1 MSNKKHL
8 VPVVGSVALLLGL
21 SGVAAVAVTSST
33 PTTYYACLQGG
44 DLSKVGTVAPQC
56 GKNQTPISWN
66 NVGPTGPAGADGKD
80 GAPGEPGVN
89 GTDGV
94 DGKDGVNGQ
103 DGAPG
108 QPGAAG
114 QDGAP
119 GPAGPPGLDALGKPP
134 VACDTLAA
142 DSANPTSEPLDMYLT
157 LDGVP
162 GGATDKGHEGAIP
175 VTSFCMGGANAADAG
190 VFTVEKPL
198 DGTSVPLL
206 EALAGGDSIPTGEVM
221 LVRPSAGGAPV
232 PVATY
237 KFSEVTVRGYRLGGH
252 EGTDE
257 DVSFA
262 FGAGTAQ
269 SFSQAPDG
277 DPVGSTVQVLG
288 APDTIGA
295 ESKPRCA
302 AVTTDAAPNPDTG
315 LDLTLNIPGIAGT
328 STNKW
333 SDQQIELQAICFG
346 GTAGPAYTS
355 VTASKS
361 LDLASAPLQAAFTTG
376 TSLGTS
382 TITWWRPSGNA
393 APVAALTLALTTPT
407 IDAYRVGGRGG
418 STHEDLSFVAAS
430 TVVTYRG
437 QNPVTG
443 AALDPQAVTLTR

>member
-33 PTTYYACLQGG
+33 PTTYYACLKGG
-44 DLSKVGTVAPQC
+44 ELSKVGTVAPRC
-56 GKNQTPISWN
+56 EKSQTLISWN
-66 NVGPTGPAGADGKD
+66 SVGPAGPAGTDGKD
-80 GAPGEPGVN
+80 GAPGLPGVN

-119 GPAGPPGLDALGKPP
+119 GPAGPPGLDALGKAAL
-134 VACDTLAA
+134 ACDTLAA

-162 GGATDKGHEGAIP
+162 GASTSKGHEGAIE
-175 VTSFCMGGANAADAG
+175 VKSFCLGGANAADAG
-190 VFTVEKPL
+190 VFTIEKSL
-198 DGTSVPLL
+198 DGASVPLL
-206 EALAGGDSIPTGEVM
+206 EALAGGDSSPTAEVRF
-221 LVRPSAGGAPV
+221 VRPSAGEPPV

-237 KFSEVTVRGYRLGGH
+237 KFSDVTVRGYRFGGH
-252 EGTDE
+252 EDTDE

-262 FGAGTAQ
+262 FAAGTAQ
-269 SFSQAPDG
+269 SFSQNATG
-277 DPVGSTVQVLG
+277 TSVGSTVQVLG

-295 ESKPRCA
+295 ESEPRCA
-302 AVTTDAAPNPDTG
+302 AVTTDAAPDPTAG
-315 LDLTLNIPGIAGT
+315 LDLTLSIPGIAGT

-333 SDQQIELQAICFG
+333 SDQQIELKSICFG

-361 LDLASAPLQAAFTTG
+361 LDRASPPLQAAFSTG
-376 TSLGTS
+376 TPLGTS
-382 TITWWRPSGNA
+382 TITLWRPSGNA

-430 TVVTYRG
+430 TVVTYRA
-437 QNPVTG
+437 QDPRTG
-443 AALDPQAVTLTR
+443 AALDPQVVTLTR